1 MTLATSRTGRVHP
14 AGHESMASC
23 SPHGAAQAAER
34 KKGVQRTAAGGN
46 IATLDKCRKDKRPNT
61 PAINRSGT

>member
-1 MTLATSRTGRVHP
+1 MARLAFATN
-14 AGHESMASC
+14 
-23 SPHGAAQAAER
+23 GAAEAGKEISAL
-34 KKGVQRTAAGGN
+34 QRG